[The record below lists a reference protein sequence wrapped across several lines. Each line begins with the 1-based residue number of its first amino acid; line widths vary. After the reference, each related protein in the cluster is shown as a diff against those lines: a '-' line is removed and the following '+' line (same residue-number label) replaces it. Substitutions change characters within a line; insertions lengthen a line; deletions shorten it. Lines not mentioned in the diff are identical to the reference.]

1 MFVNT
6 MSDLFRA
13 YSINSLD
20 VSQNSFCDQV
30 TELRTYA
37 NRQLQTISKRY
48 NNGTPRI
55 NWG

>member
-1 MFVNT
+1 
-6 MSDLFRA
+6 
-13 YSINSLD
+13 
-20 VSQNSFCDQV
+20 VSKNSFCDQV